1 MSTISSFFSN
11 KRTNINKDTEDEPP
25 RKRPTKSGVGNSKT
39 ASLRT
44 VTNGQK
50 NLKLTLDTN
59 WTQIQLLRCGAKLF
73 CHFIFLLVAFSILLV
88 KIYATSKKLPV
99 AKKL

>member
-25 RKRPTKSGVGNSKT
+25 RKQPTKSGVGSSKT

-44 VTNGQK
+44 VTKWAEEFKIDLGY
-50 NLKLTLDTN
+50 KLDSDSVVEMWCKTCRD
-59 WTQIQLLRCGAKLF
+59 F
-73 CHFIFLLVAFSILLV
+73 CRDR
-88 KIYATSKKLPV
+88 TSAVSVLGCF
-99 AKKL
+99 